1 MSVIALVPARC
12 GSKAIRLKNIRP
24 FCGRP
29 LIYWCLHALEN
40 ASSIDQIVVAT
51 DCQEIIT
58 CVNDFGF
65 SKVEIYHRSPNNAR
79 DTSSTEDVI
88 LEYLYSAQLAE
99 DQLLM
104 LVQATNPFSSSEH
117 FDGALAQYQE
127 SEIDSLLSCCR
138 VKRFLWSEDGQPI
151 NYQYQQRP
159 RRQDFSGSMMENGAF
174 YLSAVKG
181 IMDSRNRLNGK
192 VGIYE
197 MPDYSVLELDEEDD
211 WLQGEYLM
219 RKYVLPMPEWSN
231 IRLFLS
237 DVDGVLTDAGMYYTE
252 HGDELKKFNT
262 YDGMGF
268 KLLQQKG
275 VKVGILTKEDR
286 ELNRRRARK
295 LGLDFDFHGVDHKLD
310 LVQKLCTE
318 LEITLDQVAYVGD
331 DINDKA
337 LLNAVGLA
345 ACPSNAHKSI
355 KSISGIIQLSR
366 AGGTGAIREL
376 VETYLV
382 KDP

>member
-1 MSVIALVPARC
+1 
-12 GSKAIRLKNIRP
+12 
-24 FCGRP
+24 
-29 LIYWCLHALEN
+29 LHALEN
-40 ASSIDQIVVAT
+40 ATSIDQIVVAT

-65 SKVEIYHRSPNNAR
+65 SKVEIYHRSSNNAR

-88 LEYLYSAQLAE
+88 LEYLHSAQLAQ
-99 DQLLM
+99 DHLLM

-117 FDGALAQYQE
+117 FDGAVAQYQE

-159 RRQDFSGSMMENGAF
+159 RRQDFAGSMMENGAF

-181 IMDSRNRLNGK
+181 IMDSHNRLNGK

-219 RKYVLPMPEWSN
+219 TKYVLPIPEWSN

-268 KLLQQKG
+268 KLLQEKG

-295 LGLDFDFHGVDHKLD
+295 LGLDFDFHGVNHKLD

-331 DINDKA
+331 DVNDKA

-355 KSISGIIQLSR
+355 KSIAGIIQLSR